1 MNDFREKV
9 QKEAVKVALTKSCG
23 LLDITMRL
31 GKTKIG
37 LDLASNF
44 KKVLVSY
51 PNIKIKDSWLSDSIK
66 FSINIDHIEFTT
78 HLSLVKKDLSLYDC
92 IILDEIQDV
101 SENQWNYIA
110 LSTYSR
116 LYGLSGTPPNRGEK
130 LLFINNY
137 CPIIYSKKL
146 DETTGKTNKDYEII
160 VHLLQ
165 PSDKKDLLL
174 KSGKYWSEQNKIQFF
189 ENKYLATRHFKDM
202 LQLIQTIQN
211 SPTKLNYLKQLT
223 NKLNKCLIFVE
234 TAKHCEFLAYPSYQ
248 SKEKNSE
255 SNLNDFLE
263 GKINKL
269 STINQLKAGIT
280 FEDLNQ
286 VVILHCYSSNNKAA
300 QKLARAL
307 NYVENEKAIIHILC
321 LDNTRDKKWVEKG
334 LSEFQ
339 PNKIKYITDENNI

>member
-1 MNDFREKV
+1 MSENFREIV
-9 QKEAVKVALTKSCG
+9 QREAVEVALSKTCG

-31 GKTKIG
+31 GKTLIG
-37 LDLASNF
+37 LRLASNF

-51 PNIKIKDSWLSDSIK
+51 PNVKIQDSWIKDSVK
-66 FSINIDHIEFTT
+66 FGININHIDFTT
-78 HLSLVKKDLSLYDC
+78 HRSIVKKNLSLYDC

-116 LYGLSGTPPNRGEK
+116 LYGLSGTPPNKGEK
-130 LLFINNY
+130 LHFINKY

-146 DETTGKTNKDYEII
+146 DETTGKTNKDHEII
-160 VHLLQ
+160 VHLLK
-165 PSDKKDLLL
+165 PSDKKDLPL
-174 KSGKYWSEQNKIQFF
+174 KSGKFWSEQNKIQFF
-189 ENKYLATRHFKDM
+189 ENKYLNTRNFKDM
-202 LQLIQTIQN
+202 LQLIQSIQN
-211 SPTKLNYLKQLT
+211 SPTKLNYLKQLVSQ
-223 NKLNKCLIFVE
+223 LGKCLIFVE
-234 TAKHCEFLAYPSYQ
+234 TAKHCHFLGYPSYQ
-248 SKEKNSE
+248 SQEKNSE
-255 SNLNDFLE
+255 QNLEDFLN

-269 STINQLKAGIT
+269 LTINQLRAGIT
-280 FEDLNQ
+280 FEDLNE

-321 LDNTRDKKWVEKG
+321 LYNTRDKKWVQQG

-339 PNKIKYITDENNI
+339 QNKIIWKNI

>member
-1 MNDFREKV
+1 MSEDFRKIV
-9 QKEAVKVALTKSCG
+9 QKEAVEIALSKTSG

-51 PNIKIKDSWLSDSIK
+51 PNVKIKDSWINDSIK
-66 FSINIDHIEFTT
+66 FNINIDHIEFTT

-92 IILDEIQDV
+92 ILLDEIQDV

-110 LSTYSR
+110 LSTYNR
-116 LYGLSGTPPNRGEK
+116 LYGLSGTPPNKGEK
-130 LLFINNY
+130 LQFINNY

-165 PSDKKDLLL
+165 PSSKKDLPL
-174 KSGKYWSEQNKIQFF
+174 KSGKFWSEQNKIQFF
-189 ENKYLATRHFKDM
+189 ENKYTATRNFKDM

-211 SPTKLNYLKQLT
+211 SSTKLNYLKLLVS
-223 NKLNKCLIFVE
+223 NLNKCLIFVE
-234 TAKHCEFLAYPSYQ
+234 TAKHCEFLGYPSYQ

-255 SNLNDFLE
+255 QNLNDFLN

-269 STINQLKAGIT
+269 LTINQLKAGIT
-280 FEDLNQ
+280 FEDLNE

-307 NYVENEKAIIHILC
+307 NYVENEKATIHILC
-321 LDNTRDKKWVEKG
+321 LDNTRDKKWVEQG

-339 PNKIKYITDENNI
+339 QNKIKWIKNLN

>member
-1 MNDFREKV
+1 MSEDFRKIV
-9 QKEAVKVALTKSCG
+9 QKEAVEIALSKTSG

-51 PNIKIKDSWLSDSIK
+51 PNVKIKDSWINDSIK
-66 FSINIDHIEFTT
+66 FNINIDHIEFTT
-78 HLSLVKKDLSLYDC
+78 HLSLVKKNLSLYDC
-92 IILDEIQDV
+92 ILLDEIQDV

-110 LSTYSR
+110 LSTYNR
-116 LYGLSGTPPNRGEK
+116 LYGLSGTPPNKGEK
-130 LLFINNY
+130 LQFINNY

-165 PSDKKDLLL
+165 PSSKKDLPL
-174 KSGKYWSEQNKIQFF
+174 KSGKFWSEQNKIQFF
-189 ENKYLATRHFKDM
+189 ENKYTATRNFKDM

-211 SPTKLNYLKQLT
+211 SPTKLNYLKLLVT
-223 NKLNKCLIFVE
+223 NLNKCLIFVE
-234 TAKHCEFLAYPSYQ
+234 TAKHCEFLSYPSYQ

-255 SNLNDFLE
+255 QNLNDFLN

-269 STINQLKAGIT
+269 LTINQLKAGIT
-280 FEDLNQ
+280 FEDLNE

-307 NYVENEKAIIHILC
+307 NYVENEKATIHILC
-321 LDNTRDKKWVEKG
+321 LDNTRDVSWVQSG
-334 LSEFQ
+334 LAEFDK
-339 PNKIKYITDENNI
+339 NKIKWIKT